1 MTFALARDWR
11 GSAAAE
17 MALVLP
23 LLLALTFGSLEL
35 GNYFLSE
42 HVLLKG
48 VRDGAVYA
56 ARQNLPLNYDC
67 SAGTLTV
74 PTTVVDNTKSLVRS
88 GELSGGTDRLPLW
101 ADVSTTFTVSATC
114 VTSAGGTTLA
124 GMYLVNGGKV
134 PVVTVA
140 ADLPYQSLM
149 GTLGLGQP
157 GLRLEAQ
164 QQAIVTGI

>member
-1 MTFALARDWR
+1 MRASLGHDMR
-11 GSAAAE
+11 GSAVAE

-23 LLLALTFGSLEL
+23 LLLALIFGALEL

-56 ARQNLPLNYDC
+56 ARQEIINYDC
-67 SAGTLTV
+67 SVASPVV
-74 PTTVVDNTKSLVRS
+74 PPTVVSNSKSLVRS
-88 GELSGGTDRLPLW
+88 GELGGGTDRLPRW
-101 ADVSTTFTVSATC
+101 ADASTTFA
-114 VTSAGGTTLA
+114 VTASCQTAAGGTTLS
-124 GMYLVNGGKV
+124 GIYLVNGGKV

-157 GLRLEAQ
+157 GLRLQAS